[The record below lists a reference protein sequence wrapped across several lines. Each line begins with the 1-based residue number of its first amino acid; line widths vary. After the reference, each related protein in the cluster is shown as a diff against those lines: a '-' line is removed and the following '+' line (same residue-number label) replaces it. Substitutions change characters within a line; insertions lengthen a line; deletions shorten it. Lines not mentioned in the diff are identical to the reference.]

1 VRYFEDFK
9 PGDVIELVARTITK
23 ERILAFA
30 REFDPQPFHTDE
42 EAAKRSIYGGLLASG
57 WHTGSLLMRILYD
70 GLLHDAASLG
80 SPGIAELR
88 WLEPVR
94 PGDTLAGRM
103 TILEAIPSRSKPDRG
118 IIRSLIEMRNQQARS
133 SCRSAVSRSSAAG
146 RLSHWALPLLPS
158 ASPVAWSHS
167 APAGHRCMP
176 TRSTSRQRARSGG
189 KSTIAASPRRPSSD
203 PARTLP
209 HPSLSRRVRGVRRRS
224 AARQGPPRTHSR
236 QPH

>member
-9 PGDVIELVARTITK
+9 PGDVIELGARTITK

-80 SPGIAELR
+80 SPGIDELR

-103 TILEAIPSRSKPDRG
+103 TIREAIPSRSKPDRG
-118 IIRSLIEMRNQQARS
+118 IIRSLSEMRNQHG
-133 SCRSAVSRSSAAG
+133 AVV
-146 RLSHWALPLLPS
+146 LSIRGLSLI
-158 ASPVAWSHS
+158 
-167 APAGHRCMP
+167 G
-176 TRSTSRQRARSGG
+176 
-189 KSTIAASPRRPSSD
+189 RRP
-203 PARTLP
+203 
-209 HPSLSRRVRGVRRRS
+209 G
-224 AARQGPPRTHSR
+224 
-236 QPH
+236 